1 MTVKKLNA
9 VCTWILTATLLG
21 HIVTTLA
28 FLLTGWYELKLFM
41 VLPRIVGIV
50 CVIHVCISMY
60 VFFIQHDG
68 SYIGGYGRL
77 NQRTIV
83 QRASGILILALVHP
97 HVKLFESFLYEGLP
111 LSLPHKI
118 MVFIVE
124 MVFFGAIYTH
134 LECSFSR
141 SFISMGMIR
150 SEKSEHVI
158 DMGAR
163 TFAVAGFALTFF
175 ALARFLAGWPAA

>member
-68 SYIGGYGRL
+68 SYIER
-77 NQRTIV
+77 RC
-83 QRASGILILALVHP
+83 
-97 HVKLFESFLYEGLP
+97 GLP
-111 LSLPHKI
+111 CGPYCRQ
-118 MVFIVE
+118 
-124 MVFFGAIYTH
+124 G
-134 LECSFSR
+134 
-141 SFISMGMIR
+141 
-150 SEKSEHVI
+150 
-158 DMGAR
+158 
-163 TFAVAGFALTFF
+163 
-175 ALARFLAGWPAA
+175 